1 MNIGF
6 SSNAFSNYSLINSIE
21 IISKIGYDGIEI
33 VLDEPHA
40 FLPLQKNEITKI
52 KYSLSKNNLLVSNL
66 NANTVLGWKNDFN
79 GEKFEPSLSNSNQ
92 KLRSWRIDYTK
103 QAIDLAHILNSKS
116 ICITSGLNTMENTM
130 ENTVENT
137 EQCFQL
143 FQDSLIDL
151 CEYAEKKNVLIAIEY
166 EPYLLVDNSEKV
178 LKLISNN
185 FKNIG
190 LNFDTCHAEVTKEN
204 FSKIVSSFGKKI
216 FHTHISDCKNNVHF
230 HLIPGLGDINFKE
243 MYHSLKKIGYDGY
256 LTAELY
262 PYSDNPEEVASK
274 AFIYLKNL
282 MN

>member
-6 SSNAFSNYSLINSIE
+6 SSNAFTNYSLTDSIK

-216 FHTHISDCKNNVHF
+216 FHTHISDCKNNIHF

-243 MYHSLKKIGYDGY
+243 VYDSLKKIEYGGY

-262 PYSDNPEEVASK
+262 PYADNPEVAASK

>member
-6 SSNAFSNYSLINSIE
+6 SSNAFTNYSLINSIE

-52 KYSLSKNNLLVSNL
+52 KESLSKNNLLVSNL
-66 NANTVLGWKNDFN
+66 NANTVLGWKNNFN
-79 GEKFEPSLSNSNQ
+79 GEKFEPSLSNPNQ

-116 ICITSGLNTMENTM
+116 ICITSGLNTMENS
-130 ENTVENT
+130 N
-137 EQCFQL
+137 QCFQL

-178 LKLISNN
+178 LKLLSND

-204 FSKIVSSFGKKI
+204 LSKIISSFEKNI

-230 HLIPGLGDINFKE
+230 HLIPGLGDIDFKE
-243 MYHSLKKIGYDGY
+243 MYDSLKKIGYDEY

-262 PYSDNPEEVASK
+262 PYSDNPEDAASK

>member
-6 SSNAFSNYSLINSIE
+6 SSNAFINYSLINSIE

-40 FLPLQKNEITKI
+40 FLPLQKNEIAKI
-52 KYSLSKNNLLVSNL
+52 KESLSKNNLLVSNL

-79 GEKFEPSLSNSNQ
+79 GEKFEPSLSNPNQ

-103 QAIDLAHILNSKS
+103 QAIDLAYMLHSKS
-116 ICITSGLNTMENTM
+116 ICITSGLD
-130 ENTVENT
+130 TVENT
-137 EQCFQL
+137 DQCSQL

-178 LKLISNN
+178 LKLLSND

-204 FSKIVSSFGKKI
+204 LSKTISLFENNI
-216 FHTHISDCKNNVHF
+216 FHTHISDCKDNTHF
-230 HLIPGLGDINFKE
+230 HLIPGLGDIDFKE
-243 MYHSLKKIGYDGY
+243 MYNSLKKIGYDDY

-262 PYSDNPEEVASK
+262 PYSDNPEDAASK